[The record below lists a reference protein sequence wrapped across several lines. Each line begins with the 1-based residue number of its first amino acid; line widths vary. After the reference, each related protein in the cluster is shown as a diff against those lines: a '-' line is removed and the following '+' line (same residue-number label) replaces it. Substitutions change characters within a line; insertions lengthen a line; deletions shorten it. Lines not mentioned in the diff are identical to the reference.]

1 MRYSYIDIKAF
12 FEKCGFPM
20 NGPYTGH
27 DYIES
32 SIKNGLSFI
41 IKTSETAVEFCWQ
54 VKKGQTLLD
63 DKLPAIKRLYAAA
76 ETKPGSDNPG
86 DWTRLFIAADSN
98 QPLAAILEIIEKTKG
113 LLGYGETPE

>member
-20 NGPYTGH
+20 NGPYPEH

-32 SIKNGLSFI
+32 KMIKGLCFV
-41 IKTSETAVEFCWQ
+41 IKTSETSVEFFWQ
-54 VKKGQTLLD
+54 VKKGETLLD

-76 ETKPGSDNPG
+76 ETKPGSDNPK
-86 DWTRLFIAADSN
+86 DWTRLFIAVDSN
-98 QPLAAILEIIEKTKG
+98 QPLAAILEILEKTKG
-113 LLGYGETPE
+113 LLGYSGTPE